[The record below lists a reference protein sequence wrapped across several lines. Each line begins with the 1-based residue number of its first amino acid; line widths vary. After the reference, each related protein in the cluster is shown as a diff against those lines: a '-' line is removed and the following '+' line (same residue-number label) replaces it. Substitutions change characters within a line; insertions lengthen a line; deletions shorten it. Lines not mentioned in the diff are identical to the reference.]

1 MRERDLRPILAALLI
16 TALPFIPATSNAFS
30 VLAHQAIVDQSW
42 ESGLVPLIRQRFPSA
57 SEQELQNARAYARAG
72 SHIQDLGYFPL
83 GNREFSDLLHY
94 VRTGDFVTRL
104 LNEAQTPDQYAFA
117 LGVLAHYDGDSVGHP
132 LATNLAV
139 PILHPDLQQEYGD
152 AVTYA
157 ESPSA
162 HLQTEFRF
170 DILQVAHRKEI
181 PDLFEHSVEFQ
192 VPRDSLERAFKE
204 TYGLGL
210 DDLFANYDVAVTT
223 YRWGFRTFINEATGI
238 AWQLYREDITSLEP
252 GILEKKFV
260 RVMPRGDFEREF
272 GNAFREPGY
281 FARFIGWAGSLVPN
295 VGPLKQLPYK
305 PLPKPVKV
313 LFFGAYQK
321 ASERYHEDLAKI
333 PPDQIQLQNL
343 NLDTGVPDKPGV
355 YPPSDK
361 AWAMLL
367 RIHAKD
373 HFARMPKDLAI
384 EMAKHFQNRDA
395 ALKLVDDDK
404 DRQETISAL
413 DEFESLARRGS
424 AFPLASGNANP

>member
-1 MRERDLRPILAALLI
+1 MREPHLRPIFAVLLSIASLLI
-16 TALPFIPATSNAFS
+16 IPTTSHAFS
-30 VLAHQAIVDQSW
+30 VLAHQALVDQTWRSQ
-42 ESGLVPLIRQRFPSA
+42 LVPLIKQRFPNA
-57 SEQELQNARAYARAG
+57 SEQELQDARAYARAG

-104 LNEAQTPDQYAFA
+104 LKEAQTPQQYAFA
-117 LGVLAHYDGDSVGHP
+117 LGVLAHYEGDSVGHP

-181 PDLFEHSVEFQ
+181 PDLFEHSIGFQ
-192 VPRDSLERAFKE
+192 VPRESLERAFKE

-210 DDLFANYDVAVTT
+210 DDLFTNYDVAVTT
-223 YRWGFRTFINEATGI
+223 YRWGFRTFIHEATGI
-238 AWQLYREDITSLEP
+238 AWQLYREDIDSLEP
-252 GILEKKFV
+252 GAVEKSFV
-260 RVMPRGDFEREF
+260 ETMPRADFEKEF
-272 GNAFREPGY
+272 GRALNEPGY
-281 FARFIGWAGSLVPN
+281 FARFIGWTGSLIPS
-295 VGPLKQLPYK
+295 VGPFKHLPYK
-305 PLPKPVKV
+305 PLPPDVKI
-313 LFFGAYQK
+313 LFFRAYRD
-321 ASERYHEDLAKI
+321 ASDRYRQDLAKI
-333 PPDQIQLQNL
+333 PPHHIELQNL

-355 YPPSDK
+355 YQPSDK
-361 AWAMLL
+361 AWATLL

-373 HFARMPKDLAI
+373 HFARMPKDLAE

-404 DRQETISAL
+404 DRQETSSAL
-413 DEFESLARRGS
+413 DEFESTVRQRYAAAR
-424 AFPLASGNANP
+424 